1 VRVEV
6 EPVGVGRGVVGGSE
20 GAGGHIDIVRAVTD
34 GSGVSPARASS
45 VGAAR
50 VRVSVRSALAVMFL
64 LALTVLMLEIA
75 RDSERVISWVLVAA
89 ALAGLVYPVVEFGSH
104 WLPRGLVVLF
114 VVLLGLGAVGFV
126 GYRLVND
133 VTQETHSLQR
143 LAPRRAAQL
152 EKNSD
157 LLRQLQFRKRVQGF
171 VDDIP
176 KRLTGGSTAK
186 VLESAATGGVA
197 FLAGLILTIFFLI
210 YGPRIF
216 RGGMDQIG
224 DPIRR
229 RRVERVLTR
238 GAHRGLEYARIKVL
252 EAIIEGLIAYAVA
265 RAAGVPGPA
274 ALGVWVGL
282 WTLLPVAGVLVGATP
297 IVLFA
302 GASSLTRA
310 VVVALVFVAIGIAEF
325 VLSAAVEREVLH
337 VGSFLIVFAAF
348 SGLELDGLT
357 GALVAIL
364 GVVVLAAIFDELGRA
379 EPDDAVLLTPLR
391 E

>member
-1 VRVEV
+1 
-6 EPVGVGRGVVGGSE
+6 
-20 GAGGHIDIVRAVTD
+20 
-34 GSGVSPARASS
+34 
-45 VGAAR
+45 
-50 VRVSVRSALAVMFL
+50 MFL

-75 RDSERVISWVLVAA
+75 RDSERVIAWVLVGA
-89 ALAGLVYPVVEFGSH
+89 ALAGLVHPVVEFGAR

-133 VTQETHSLQR
+133 VAQETHTLQR

-157 LLRQLQFRKRVQGF
+157 LLRQLNFRKRVQGF
-171 VDDIP
+171 VNDIP
-176 KRLTGGSTAK
+176 KRLTGGSAAK
-186 VLESAATGGVA
+186 VLESAATSGVA

-216 RGGMDQIG
+216 RSGIDQIH
-224 DPIRR
+224 DPVRR
-229 RRVERVLTR
+229 RLVERVLTR
-238 GAHRGLEYARIKVL
+238 GAQRGLEYARIKVL

-265 RAAGVPGPA
+265 RAAGVPSPA

-302 GASSLTRA
+302 GAASFTRA
-310 VVVALVFVAIGIAEF
+310 VVVALVFVAIGVAEF
-325 VLSAAVEREVLH
+325 VLSAVVERQVLH
-337 VGSFLIVFAAF
+337 VGSFLTVFAAF
-348 SGLELDGLT
+348 GGLELDGLT
-357 GALVAIL
+357 GALLCVL
-364 GVVVLAAIFDELGRA
+364 GIVVLTAIFDELGRSEA
-379 EPDDAVLLTPLR
+379 EQLEATSTLVIPRR

>member
-1 VRVEV
+1 M
-6 EPVGVGRGVVGGSE
+6 
-20 GAGGHIDIVRAVTD
+20 
-34 GSGVSPARASS
+34 
-45 VGAAR
+45 
-50 VRVSVRSALAVMFL
+50 RVSVRSALAVMFL

-89 ALAGLVYPVVEFGSH
+89 ALAGLVYPVVEFGSR

-133 VTQETHSLQR
+133 VAQETHSLQR

-171 VDDIP
+171 VNDLP
-176 KRLTGGSTAK
+176 KRLTGGSATK
-186 VLESAATGGVA
+186 VLESAATRGVA

-216 RGGMDQIG
+216 RSGIDQIG
-224 DPIRR
+224 DPIQR
-229 RRVERVLTR
+229 RRVERVVTR
-238 GAHRGLEYARIKVL
+238 GAHRSLEYARIKVL
-252 EAIIEGLIAYAVA
+252 EAIIGGLIAYAVA

-274 ALGVWVGL
+274 ALGVWFGL

-302 GASSLTRA
+302 GADSLTRA
-310 VVVALVFVAIGIAEF
+310 VVVAAVFVGIGVVEYMLASI
-325 VLSAAVEREVLH
+325 VERETLH

-348 SGLELDGLT
+348 GGLELDGLT
-357 GALVAIL
+357 GALL
-364 GVVVLAAIFDELGRA
+364 GVLAVVVLAAVFDELGR
-379 EPDDAVLLTPLR
+379 PDTEVAVAIPHR

>member
-1 VRVEV
+1 MWIEV
-6 EPVGVGRGVVGGSE
+6 DAARIGRHVVGGSE
-20 GAGGHIDIVRAVTD
+20 GADAHVDIVRVVTD
-34 GSGVSPARASS
+34 GTGASS
-45 VGAAR
+45 AGSASGAASQ
-50 VRVSVRSALAVMFL
+50 VHISVRSALAVMFA
-64 LALTVLMLEIA
+64 LALTVLVLEIA

-89 ALAGLVYPVVEFGSH
+89 SLAALVFPVVEFGSR

-133 VTQETHSLQR
+133 VVQETHSLQQ

-171 VDDIP
+171 VNGIP
-176 KRLTGGSTAK
+176 KRLTGGSAAK
-186 VLESAATGGVA
+186 VLESAATSGVA

-216 RGGMDQIG
+216 RSGLDQIG
-224 DPIRR
+224 DPVQR
-229 RRVERVLTR
+229 RRVERVITR
-238 GAHRGLEYARIKVL
+238 GAQRGLEYARIKVL
-252 EAIIEGLIAYAVA
+252 EAIIGGVIAYGVA

-282 WTLLPVAGVLVGATP
+282 WTLLPVAGVLVGAMP

-302 GASSLTRA
+302 GAASLTRA
-310 VVVALVFVAIGIAEF
+310 VVVALVFVAIGIAEYW
-325 VLSAAVEREVLH
+325 LASIVERETLH

-348 SGLELDGLT
+348 GGLELDGLT
-357 GALVAIL
+357 GALVGVL
-364 GVVVLAAIFDELGRA
+364 GVVVLAAIFDELARP
-379 EPDDAVLLTPLR
+379 EPDTAIVTPRR

>member
-1 VRVEV
+1 M
-6 EPVGVGRGVVGGSE
+6 
-20 GAGGHIDIVRAVTD
+20 
-34 GSGVSPARASS
+34 
-45 VGAAR
+45 
-50 VRVSVRSALAVMFL
+50 RVSVRSALAVMFL

-75 RDSERVISWVLVAA
+75 RDSERVIAWVLVGA
-89 ALAGLVYPVVEFGSH
+89 ALAGLVYPVVEFGAR
-104 WLPRGLVVLF
+104 WVPRGLVVLF

-133 VTQETHSLQR
+133 VAQETHSLQR

-157 LLRQLQFRKRVQGF
+157 LLRQLHFRKRVQGF
-171 VDDIP
+171 VNDIP
-176 KRLTGGSTAK
+176 KRLTGGSAAK
-186 VLESAATGGVA
+186 VLESAATSGVA

-216 RGGMDQIG
+216 RSGLEQIH
-224 DPIRR
+224 DPARR
-229 RRVERVLTR
+229 RLVERVLTR
-238 GAHRGLEYARIKVL
+238 AAQRGLEYARIKVL

-310 VVVALVFVAIGIAEF
+310 VVVALVFVAIGVAEF
-325 VLSAAVEREVLH
+325 LLGAIVERETLH

-348 SGLELDGLT
+348 GGLELDGLT
-357 GALVAIL
+357 GALLCVL
-364 GVVVLAAIFDELGRA
+364 GIVVLTAIFDELARA
-379 EPDDAVLLTPLR
+379 EGEQLEATSALVIPRR